1 MNISTVSASSS
12 GELTFAVEIKN
23 RLLGSFLPFTSSSLF
38 IRTAQRTH
46 RQMTHIL
53 LQAVQSGVRHIIK
66 KKRRREEW
74 LHLYVHSVC
83 TVNSESV
90 RPQLL

>member
-66 KKRRREEW
+66 KRRREEW
-74 LHLYVHSVC
+74 PHLCAFCLY
-83 TVNSESV
+83 SE
-90 RPQLL
+90 

>member
-66 KKRRREEW
+66 KGEEW
-74 LHLYVHSVC
+74 PHLYVHSVC